1 MEEPKE
7 IDRSKE
13 ESDESD
19 ESEGEEFKKS
29 EFSIF
34 VDHMSDDLDVFYVKS
49 DEVLQK
55 LKKII
60 NKTFQNIRSFFKV
73 SKKEKDVEK
82 EQDKI
87 RDKIYRQNLRLEKKL
102 KKISKSIK
110 KTRSLAGEIKED
122 TSKIVLQMDEVVLI
136 LEHQMDAIGK
146 IEDVEIYM
154 KKNLGSDWDQLKY
167 RWQEY
172 KDEKITR
179 GDFAKSAL
187 KKLGKKFLGI
197 FVNTS

>member
-1 MEEPKE
+1 MEQPKE
-7 IDRSKE
+7 IDPSK
-13 ESDESD
+13 DEPD
-19 ESEGEEFKKS
+19 ESESEEFKKS

-34 VDHMSDDLDVFYVKS
+34 VDQMNDGLDVFYVKS
-49 DEVLQK
+49 DEFFKK
-55 LKKII
+55 LRKAIT
-60 NKTFQNIRSFFKV
+60 KTFQNIKSFFKI

-110 KTRSLAGEIKED
+110 KTKSLAGEIKED
-122 TSKIVLQMDEVVLI
+122 TSKIILQMDDVVSI
-136 LEHQMDAIGK
+136 LELQMEKIGK

-154 KKNLGSDWDQLKY
+154 KKNLGTDWDQLKY
-167 RWQEY
+167 SWQEF
-172 KDEKITR
+172 KDGKITR
-179 GDFAKSAL
+179 GDFAKKAL
-187 KKLGKKFLGI
+187 KKFGKKFLGI